1 MRKKEVY
8 DWLKSILIDFSEKEV
23 YSICKNFIDDKIAL
37 DYLKNE
43 YKTNKQTF
51 ETNLL
56 QSMNNTKL
64 LSNKN
69 QKDNIKILRAPK
81 L

>member
-1 MRKKEVY
+1 MLFIKIINEKKFH

-23 YSICKNFIDDKIAL
+23 NSICNNFIDDKIAL
-37 DYLKNE
+37 DYLKNQ

-56 QSMNNTKL
+56 QSINNTKL
-64 LSNKN
+64 LSNQN
-69 QKDNIKILRAPK
+69 QKDNIKI
-81 L
+81 